1 MNCLIKTFS
10 LFSVLLRYRPF
21 ATPSASH
28 LCKAAP
34 IFQSLPGFPVIA
46 PRKAPPALP
55 TRFSIARFQ
64 PGPALHSVTPPSAA
78 HPQGLSGIASPLQH
92 RTAPT
97 WSSVTLRNPS
107 QRRSPAPPQAS
118 RTPAILHSTECK
130 DKHFFKEKN
139 DLFDSNGFYI
149 QTNNVQKSR
158 FCHTISFKKITI
170 Y

>member
-10 LFSVLLRYRPF
+10 FFSVLLRYRPF

-46 PRKAPPALP
+46 PRKASLASQA
-55 TRFSIARFQ
+55 RFSIARLQ
-64 PGPALHSVTPPSAA
+64 PGPALHSVTLLSTA
-78 HPQGLSGIASPLQH
+78 HSQGLSGIASPLQH

-118 RTPAILHSTECK
+118 RTPQYSTARNAK
-130 DKHFFKEKN
+130 INIFLKKKN